1 MMLGGSL
8 ADPQPKAPATMV
20 FPDEDSDS
28 YPYSLGGAF
37 RQICLPVA
45 GLYLATSPLVTAYRA
60 LPAGTGATTFRT
72 RQSPVAG
79 GVVMPRRWMTL
90 VTAAGLSVFSNRL
103 ARLCAAVAFVSYQPG
118 KPGPLFAAARLG
130 EAPTAINDAVSA
142 AMVKVLV
149 SMIFLPNSAS
159 PLVRSAGRPLV
170 ILGHGR

>member
-1 MMLGGSL
+1 MLGGSL

-45 GLYLATSPLVTAYRA
+45 GLYLPTSPLVTAYRA

-79 GVVMPRRWMTL
+79 GVVMLRKWMTL
-90 VTAAGLSVFSNRL
+90 VTAEGLSVFSNRL

-118 KPGPLFAAARLG
+118 KRGLLLAPARPG
-130 EAPTAINDAVSA
+130 EAPNAINDAASA
-142 AMVKVLV
+142 TMAKTPVRVIFRMV
-149 SMIFLPNSAS
+149 FLPIRTAT
-159 PLVRSAGRPLV
+159 P
-170 ILGHGR
+170 